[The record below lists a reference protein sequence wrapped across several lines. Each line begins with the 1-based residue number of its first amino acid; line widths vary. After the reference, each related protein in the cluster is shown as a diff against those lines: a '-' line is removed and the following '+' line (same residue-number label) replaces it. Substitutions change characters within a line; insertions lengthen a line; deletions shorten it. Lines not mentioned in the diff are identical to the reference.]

1 MPRNALSLLSS
12 PVMSTQE
19 LPAEMLAT
27 QDKIKKYSLQMEEK
41 DVAIKQLK
49 SRLLRSE
56 EDHFK
61 TLEEVRIGIVFPG
74 KFAFYSLILKE

>member
-1 MPRNALSLLSS
+1 
-12 PVMSTQE
+12 
-19 LPAEMLAT
+19 MLAT

-61 TLEEVRIGIVFPG
+61 TLEEVKSSSLVCKK
-74 KFAFYSLILKE
+74 KFSILCFRAV

>member
-1 MPRNALSLLSS
+1 
-12 PVMSTQE
+12 
-19 LPAEMLAT
+19 MLAT

-61 TLEEVRIGIVFPG
+61 TLEEVN
-74 KFAFYSLILKE
+74 SLKYKM

>member
-1 MPRNALSLLSS
+1 
-12 PVMSTQE
+12 
-19 LPAEMLAT
+19 MLAT

-61 TLEEVRIGIVFPG
+61 TLEEVQICVYFS
-74 KFAFYSLILKE
+74 FAKGTGTNL

>member
-1 MPRNALSLLSS
+1 
-12 PVMSTQE
+12 
-19 LPAEMLAT
+19 MLMT
-27 QDKIKKYSLQMEEK
+27 QDKIKKYGLQMEEK

-61 TLEEVRIGIVFPG
+61 TLEEVRVFLSFFERG
-74 KFAFYSLILKE
+74 KRGEPCSPQ